1 MRTLL
6 EYLIPVFPNNTIFL
20 SLFLANESGSQVYG
34 RVHRMIEDVVLNVND
49 RSAILHLWAA
59 WAEARSDRGDF
70 WSSSSAAAE
79 RVRHVFDKALDV
91 TGLVASAAARKLH
104 VS

>member
-1 MRTLL
+1 
-6 EYLIPVFPNNTIFL
+6 
-20 SLFLANESGSQVYG
+20 
-34 RVHRMIEDVVLNVND
+34 MIEDVVLNVND
-49 RSAILHLWAA
+49 RSAVLLLWAA

>member
-1 MRTLL
+1 
-6 EYLIPVFPNNTIFL
+6 
-20 SLFLANESGSQVYG
+20 
-34 RVHRMIEDVVLNVND
+34 MIEDVVLNTND
-49 RSAILHLWAA
+49 RSAISHLWAA

-91 TGLVASAAARKLH
+91 TGSVVPANSH
-104 VS
+104 SSTTVG

>member
-1 MRTLL
+1 
-6 EYLIPVFPNNTIFL
+6 
-20 SLFLANESGSQVYG
+20 
-34 RVHRMIEDVVLNVND
+34 MIEDVVLNVND

-91 TGLVASAAARKLH
+91 TGSVASVLVRQKKHCWLTGIALTRIVARH
-104 VS
+104 DDH